1 MAKGRRKGPTPARVA
16 APADPLEAMV
26 RAVDRREVIGRELD
40 RDLAR
45 AVYLARRYD
54 VTWDDIGKRFG
65 ISRQAAHQRWSKYE
79 AGEQR
84 GRQDRLERQAVE
96 AVVTAIRDR

>member
-1 MAKGRRKGPTPARVA
+1 MA

-45 AVYLARRYD
+45 AVYVARRYD

-79 AGEQR
+79 TGEQN
-84 GRQDRLERQAVE
+84 GRQGRLERQAVE
-96 AVVTAIRDR
+96 AVARALDER

>member
-1 MAKGRRKGPTPARVA
+1 
-16 APADPLEAMV
+16 MV

>member
-1 MAKGRRKGPTPARVA
+1 MAKRRKGPNRTTVPTPT
-16 APADPLEAMV
+16 DPLEAMV
-26 RAVDRREVIGRELD
+26 RAVERREMVVRDLD
-40 RDLAR
+40 KDLAR

-79 AGEQR
+79 MGS
-84 GRQDRLERQAVE
+84 
-96 AVVTAIRDR
+96 